1 MQTADKEGSIR
12 YYGWAVAAS
21 LAITELTSWGIL
33 FYSFSVM
40 VTPMRTDLKWSA
52 GTVTGAFAVAFL
64 VSGIS
69 AIVVGRWVDRY
80 GSRVV
85 MTIGSCL
92 GVAML
97 LLWSRVSNPIEF
109 YGIWVVLGIASAML
123 FYEPAFAATATWF
136 TNKRRLAVTIVTVGG
151 ALASV
156 VFVPVSTS
164 LVLQLGW
171 RAAVFVLAVILAAV
185 TIPLHFGVLRRRSQG
200 QAQSA
205 AAPKPLPV
213 GQILRRPGFWPISA
227 AFAFSAFTWVAMATY
242 LIPYLISHHY
252 GAPFAAAIV
261 SIMGASQIVGRVM
274 LLVVHRWLGDIWTV
288 PSFFLIQTAGLGV
301 LLLASVSWQV
311 GVFAF
316 LFGVGFGGS
325 YPARATVVADR
336 FGTSAYGQIN
346 GIIAFLMTLTAAL
359 GLVAM
364 AGVTA
369 RFSTYDSAMILV
381 MLASV
386 IALAAIVSLEVLS
399 PIERSKVA
407 EDAELQQTLE
417 QSV

>member
-1 MQTADKEGSIR
+1 MQQASEEDSIR

-40 VTPMRTDLKWSA
+40 VTPMRKELGWSA

-92 GVAML
+92 GVVML
-97 LLWSRVSNPIEF
+97 VLWSRVTNPIEF
-109 YGIWVVLGIASAML
+109 YLIWVGLGIASAML

-156 VFVPVSTS
+156 VFVPVATS
-164 LVLQLGW
+164 LVIQRGW
-171 RAAVFVLAVILAAV
+171 RTAVFALSVILAAV
-185 TIPLHFGVLRRRSQG
+185 TIPLQFGVLRRRLQG
-200 QAQSA
+200 PVQAV
-205 AAPKPLPV
+205 AAPRPLPL
-213 GQILRRPGFWPISA
+213 GQILRQQGFWRVSA
-227 AFAFSAFTWVAMATY
+227 AFALSAFTWVAMATY
-242 LIPYLISHHY
+242 LIPFLISHHY
-252 GAPFAAAIV
+252 GAALAAAIV
-261 SIMGASQIVGRVM
+261 SIMGASQIVGRIL
-274 LLVVHRWLGDIWTV
+274 LLVVHRWLGDQWSI
-288 PSFFLIQTAGLGV
+288 PSFFLLQTVGLVV
-301 LLLASVSWQV
+301 LLLASASWEI

-336 FGTSAYGQIN
+336 FGTTAYGQIN

-364 AGVTA
+364 GAV
-369 RFSTYDSAMILV
+369 SAKSPAYSGAMVLV
-381 MLASV
+381 LLGSLISV
-386 IALAAIVSLEVLS
+386 AAIVSLDVFTPVRHS
-399 PIERSKVA
+399 GVVSGVA
-407 EDAELQQTLE
+407 ADTELQKAH
-417 QSV
+417 